1 VDTPHL
7 SLARWFRAALA
18 RLLPRDRRGVVV
30 PIVIAAVPAF
40 IGGAALAVDAGF
52 FYVQEQRL
60 QAASDAA
67 AMGASHLLSLSPTT
81 AQLQAA
87 AYQAAVD
94 ASGGQIVGAIQTPVS
109 VSATSSS
116 VSVTLTSK
124 TQDFFA
130 GVLNVVAPT
139 LSASSVA
146 GSGSGGSGGS
156 ASGCVLAL
164 DKTIA
169 NAIQVDN
176 MGTIS
181 ASGCGV
187 FSNSSATSA
196 IYLNSG
202 TIKGSSIGAVGT
214 VTKSNSGSNT
224 WSPTPANNQASETDP
239 NASLTLPAYGACNYT
254 NASFT
259 AWQATPYAF
268 TQAKN
273 VFCGNTTIGGNGTTD
288 TFAPGI
294 YYVVNGSLTFNN
306 ANVTSATGVTFV
318 LTGTNPG
325 SFSWTN
331 YSGTY
336 SMSAPS
342 SGSTKGILVWM
353 ACGTNQTFSMQGG
366 STMSVSG
373 SIYAP
378 CAHAD
383 IGNNAQ
389 LVTAS
394 GGAMNFVMDSMY
406 IHGSGGIY
414 PSGTTATASPAT
426 IALTQ

>member
-1 VDTPHL
+1 MDYPYVP
-7 SLARWFRAALA
+7 LARRLLAALT
-18 RLLPRDRRGVVV
+18 RVLPRNRSGVVA
-30 PIVIAAVPAF
+30 PLMIAAVPAM

-60 QAASDAA
+60 QVASDAA
-67 AMGASHLLSLSPTT
+67 AMATSHLLGLSPTT
-81 AQLQAA
+81 AQLQTA

-94 ASGGQIVGAIQTPVS
+94 ATGGQIVGTIVTPVS
-109 VSATSSS
+109 ISATSSA

-130 GVLNVVAPT
+130 GALKVIAPT

-146 GSGSGGSGGS
+146 GTGSSGSSGT
-156 ASGCVLAL
+156 ATGCVLAL
-164 DKTIA
+164 SKSMS

-187 FSNSSATSA
+187 FSDSSASSA

-202 TIKGSSIGAVGT
+202 TIKGTSIGAVGT

-224 WSPTPANNQASETDP
+224 WSPTPSNDQAAEADP
-239 NASLTLPAYGACNYT
+239 NASLTLPAYGACSYT

-273 VFCGNTTIGGNGTTD
+273 VFCGNTTIGGNSTTD

-306 ANVTSATGVTFV
+306 AEITSAGGVTFV
-318 LTGTNPG
+318 LTGSSPG

-336 SMSAPS
+336 SMTAPA
-342 SGSTKGILVWM
+342 SGSTKGILIWM
-353 ACGTNQTFSMQGG
+353 ACGTGQTFSMQGG

-378 CAHAD
+378 CASAT
-383 IGNNAQ
+383 IGNDAQ
-389 LVTAS
+389 LTTAS
-394 GGAMNFVMDSMY
+394 GGSMNFIAESIYVT
-406 IHGSGGIY
+406 GSGGLY
-414 PSGTTATASPAT
+414 PSGSATTTSTPT
-426 IALTQ
+426 IALQQ